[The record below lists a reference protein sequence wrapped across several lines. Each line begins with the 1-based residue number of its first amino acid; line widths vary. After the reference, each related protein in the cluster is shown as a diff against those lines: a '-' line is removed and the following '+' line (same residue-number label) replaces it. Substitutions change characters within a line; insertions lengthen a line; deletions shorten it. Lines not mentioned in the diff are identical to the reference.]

1 MLYFLSASL
10 CDILSDSVRYIVS
23 LISETDSNPEK
34 GPGCG
39 GFEHMKMSL
48 RNEAYYPWYIVGA
61 SFIMLFFNSGASY
74 ALGVMFK
81 PIIREFG
88 WSRSAVSFVFM
99 VNMVIFAFALTVV
112 GKLYDRFGP
121 KWIIIV
127 SAIFISA
134 GFVLTSFIQTFGQ
147 FFFSYGLLA
156 AAGPAGLGIPLVS
169 TVVSKWFEKWRGLAL
184 SISFAGTSI
193 GAFILVPVLSLA
205 ATSYGWRSSFLFL
218 GLILLAVDGLLAI
231 FVIKGDPHHLNI
243 KPFSGKREKAEK
255 TFADTSSFSEDPP
268 CIGLR
273 GAARTGSF
281 WLFLVIMFICGSGDF
296 FATTHFIN
304 FATDYGITALTAG
317 KMMGWF
323 GLMSMVGVIITGPI
337 ADRIGSKIPIFVTFL
352 LRFALYLFVMKYKS
366 VTSLYVYALLFGF
379 TQLVTAPLAPMLMGR
394 LYGFRYIGILS
405 GVVNTVHFLGGGFW
419 TYATGLIFDW
429 TGSYQSA
436 FALSAIMA
444 ITAVLCSVFIVEKRH
459 HEIS

>member
-1 MLYFLSASL
+1 
-10 CDILSDSVRYIVS
+10 
-23 LISETDSNPEK
+23 
-34 GPGCG
+34 
-39 GFEHMKMSL
+39 
-48 RNEAYYPWYIVGA
+48 
-61 SFIMLFFNSGASY
+61 MLFINSGASY

-88 WSRSAVSFVFM
+88 WSRSAVSLVFM
-99 VNMVIFAFALTVV
+99 VNMTIFAIALTVV

-121 KWIIIV
+121 KWIIII
-127 SAIFISA
+127 SALFISA
-134 GFVLTSFIQTFGQ
+134 GFVLTSFVQTFVQ

-184 SISFAGTSI
+184 SISLAGTSI
-193 GAFILVPVLSLA
+193 GAFILVPVLSFT

-218 GLILLAVDGLLAI
+218 GLIILAVDTLIAF
-231 FVIKGDPHHLNI
+231 FVIKGDPYHLNM
-243 KPFSGKREKAEK
+243 KPFLGTREKIEK
-255 TFADTSSFSEDPP
+255 TSMKISSASREPAS
-268 CIGLR
+268 IGLR
-273 GAARTGSF
+273 GAAKTRSF

-296 FATTHFIN
+296 FTTTHFIN
-304 FATDYGITALTAG
+304 FATDYGVSSLTAG

-323 GLMSMVGVIITGPI
+323 GLMSMVGVIITGPV

-352 LRFALYLFVMKYKS
+352 LRFALHLFIMNYKN

-379 TQLVTAPLAPMLMGR
+379 TQLVTAPLAPMLMGK
-394 LYGFRYIGILS
+394 LYGFRYIGVLS

-419 TYATGLIFDW
+419 AYGTGLIFDR

-444 ITAVLCSVFIVEKRH
+444 ITAVLCSIFIVEKRDRA
-459 HEIS
+459 IS